1 MAAHDGAEGIPR
13 MSDFADTDRLAA
25 VRLKEDRR
33 RARTPEI
40 QQELD
45 VAVYDL
51 MERNAFRVSAGGPG
65 TAPPGPYRLG
75 IGMADRMLVM
85 EVETEDGDPVTAFH
99 LSLSPLRGV
108 IKDYF
113 AICESYFD
121 AVKRLPPERIE
132 AIDMGRRGVHDE
144 GARILAER
152 LEGKIETDTDT
163 ARRLFTV
170 VCALQFRG

>member
-1 MAAHDGAEGIPR
+1 MTGFAA
-13 MSDFADTDRLAA
+13 TDRLAT
-25 VRLKEDRR
+25 VHLKEDRP

-45 VAVYDL
+45 VAIFDL
-51 MERNAFRVSAGGPG
+51 EEENRFRITPRDGHAVPA
-65 TAPPGPYRLG
+65 GPYDLG
-75 IGMADRMLVM
+75 IGMAERMLVM
-85 EVETEDGDPVTAFH
+85 EVTTTAGEPAALLH

-121 AVKRLPPERIE
+121 AVRRLPPSKIE
-132 AIDMGRRGVHDE
+132 TIDMGRRGIHNE
-144 GARILAER
+144 GARVLAER
-152 LEGKIETDTDT
+152 LEGKVEADHDT

-170 VCALQFRG
+170 ICALQFRA

>member
-1 MAAHDGAEGIPR
+1 MTEFAE
-13 MSDFADTDRLAA
+13 TDRLAT
-25 VRLKEDRR
+25 VHLKENRA

-45 VAVYDL
+45 VAIFDL
-51 MERNAFRVSAGGPG
+51 VEENRFRITPRDGQAVPA
-65 TAPPGPYRLG
+65 GPYDLG
-75 IGMADRMLVM
+75 IGMAERMLVLEATTQAGEAAAM
-85 EVETEDGDPVTAFH
+85 LH

-121 AVKRLPPERIE
+121 AVKRLPPSRIE
-132 AIDMGRRGVHDE
+132 TIDMGRRGIHDE
-144 GARILAER
+144 GARILVER
-152 LEGKIETDTDT
+152 LEGKVETDHDT

-170 VCALQFRG
+170 ICALQFQG

>member
-1 MAAHDGAEGIPR
+1 
-13 MSDFADTDRLAA
+13 MSLFAPTDRLTRVAL
-25 VRLKEDRR
+25 REDRP

-45 VAVYDL
+45 LAVFDL
-51 MERNAFRVSAGGPG
+51 AEENRFQIARED
-65 TAPPGPYRLG
+65 APAGPYILH
-75 IGMADRMLVM
+75 IGMDDRLLALSVT
-85 EVETEDGDPVTAFH
+85 TEDGGPATELH
-99 LSLSPLRGV
+99 LSLAPLRGI

-121 AVKRLPPERIE
+121 AVKRLPPSKIE

-144 GARILAER
+144 GARVLIDR
-152 LEGKIETDTDT
+152 LDGKVATDQVT

-170 VCALQFRG
+170 ICALQFRG

>member
-1 MAAHDGAEGIPR
+1 
-13 MSDFADTDRLAA
+13 MSDFAETDRLAG
-25 VRLKEDRR
+25 VELKEERR
-33 RARTPEI
+33 RPRTPEI

-45 VAVYDL
+45 VALYDL
-51 MERNAFRVSAGGPG
+51 MERNRFRLPG
-65 TAPPGPYRLG
+65 RESGEVPPGPYRLG

-85 EVETEDGDPVTAFH
+85 EIETEAGEPVTQFH

-121 AVKRLPPERIE
+121 AVKRLPPSRIE
-132 AIDMGRRGVHDE
+132 AIDMGRRGIHNE
-144 GARILAER
+144 GARILHER
-152 LEGKIETDTDT
+152 LEGKIDTDMDT